1 MKNLFLKSNKKKYSI
16 ELNKEQGKNN
26 ILAARVIWIKLSK
39 VLQATICSLS
49 LTYSRKIGA
58 TKKEN
63 CSTYN
68 RQTMVHDTED
78 GHIQSLLGLKQY
90 ACRVI
95 FSLHATGVHT
105 FHSSTSKM
113 LTLAHQLTWS
123 EVAGKQPSRDH
134 NLGTLLRKEDKSTN

>member
-1 MKNLFLKSNKKKYSI
+1 MKNLFLKSNKKSSI
-16 ELNKEQGKNN
+16 ELNKEQGQKN
-26 ILAARVIWIKLSK
+26 ILAARVILIKLFKS
-39 VLQATICSLS
+39 ATGNSLS
-49 LTYSRKIGA
+49 LTYSRKLLFNLPTRSKIGA

-68 RQTMVHDTED
+68 RQTMVHNTED
-78 GHIQSLLGLKQY
+78 GHIQSLLGHKQY

-113 LTLAHQLTWS
+113 LTLAHQLT
-123 EVAGKQPSRDH
+123 
-134 NLGTLLRKEDKSTN
+134 